1 MCKAGVRA
9 ETYKDPEL
17 VDSARFKSHLF
28 AMANTLFH
36 ELTHVFV
43 TFLGQGRTETPLEFL
58 PRLDAQSGQ
67 RSTGDAGEW
76 LEENVIGGQ
85 VVIMR
90 DPNVTGENEDQVC
103 PHWPTLMEI

>member
-9 ETYKDPEL
+9 ETHKDPEL

-28 AMANTLFH
+28 ATANTLFH

-43 TFLGQGRTETPLEFL
+43 TFLGQGRTETPPEFL
-58 PRLDAQSGQ
+58 PRRDAQSSQHSAGA
-67 RSTGDAGEW
+67 AGEW
-76 LEENVIGGQ
+76 LEENVFGGQ

-90 DPNVTGENEDQVC
+90 DPNVTGENKDQVC
-103 PHWPTLMEI
+103 PHLPTLMKI